1 MTDIDVAGVM
11 DLLDEFYPAF
21 YAKRT
26 DEERLEIADLWAV
39 VFAADDPRLVV
50 AAVRSFIEM
59 DEKGFP
65 PVPGQIKA
73 KMRLIMAHG
82 ELPETEAWSMIRK
95 AVRNSGYESQEEFER
110 LPPPLKKLVGSAS
123 QLREWALMDSG
134 TLNSVVS
141 SNILKAYRTQTA
153 REREFNALPPDVRA
167 LVPQSTDAKA
177 VPGRKP
183 ETMPLKIE
191 SAKHPERI
199 ARRPEYIREMTKA
212 IREGIPASDAGK
224 GGAQDGE

>member
-26 DEERLEIADLWAV
+26 DEERVEIADLWAA

-73 KMRLIMAHG
+73 KMRLIASCG
-82 ELPETEAWSMIRK
+82 ELSETDAWSMVRK
-95 AVRNSGYESQEEFER
+95 AVRNSGYESREEFEK
-110 LPPPLKKLVGSAS
+110 LPPPVRKLVGSPN
-123 QLREWALMDSG
+123 QLREWALMDSD
-134 TLNSVVS
+134 TLNSVVA
-141 SNILKAYRTQTA
+141 SNFLKAYRIQSA
-153 REREFNALPPDVRA
+153 REREYDALPPDARA
-167 LVPQSTDAKA
+167 LVAELAAAKA
-177 VPGRKP
+177 IP
-183 ETMPLKIE
+183 ELPSKE
-191 SAKHPERI
+191 RSAPPPKVGTPKLGSRI
-199 ARRPEYIREMTKA
+199 KGFLNAF
-212 IREGIPASDAGK
+212 REGRTTDTDGK
-224 GGAQDGE
+224 GDNRNDQ

>member
-73 KMRLIMAHG
+73 KMRLITAHG
-82 ELPETEAWSMIRK
+82 ELSETDAWNMARK
-95 AVRNSGYESQEEFER
+95 AVRNSGYESQEEFDR
-110 LPPPLKKLVGSAS
+110 LPLSVQKLVGSPN
-123 QLREWALMDSG
+123 QLREWALMESD
-134 TLNSVVS
+134 TLNSVVA
-141 SNILKAYRTQTA
+141 SNFLKAYRTQSA
-153 REREFNALPPDVRA
+153 REREYNALPPDVRA
-167 LVPQSTDAKA
+167 IVAELAAAKA
-177 VPGRKP
+177 MPELPERKP
-183 ETMPLKIE
+183 EASPLPDGGMTK
-191 SAKHPERI
+191 
-199 ARRPEYIREMTKA
+199 RPEYIRDMA
-212 IREGIPASDAGK
+212 QALREGRTPDESGWKEDTH
-224 GGAQDGE
+224 DGE

>member
-73 KMRLIMAHG
+73 KMRLITAHG
-82 ELPETEAWSMIRK
+82 ELSETDAWNMARK
-95 AVRNSGYESQEEFER
+95 AVRNSGYESQEEFDR
-110 LPPPLKKLVGSAS
+110 LPLSVQKLVGSPN
-123 QLREWALMDSG
+123 QLREWALMESD
-134 TLNSVVS
+134 TLNSVVA
-141 SNILKAYRTQTA
+141 SNFLKAYRTQTA
-153 REREFNALPPDVRA
+153 REREYNALSPDVRA
-167 LVPQSTDAKA
+167 IVAELAAAKA
-177 VPGRKP
+177 MPELSERKS
-183 ETMPLKIE
+183 EAS
-191 SAKHPERI
+191 SAPDGGMTKRPERI
-199 ARRPEYIREMTKA
+199 RDMAQA
-212 IREGIPASDAGK
+212 LREGRTPDESGGK
-224 GGAQDGE
+224 EGAHDGE